1 MAAVAL
7 DELSQTGLHTAA
19 TAPDTE
25 QSALPAM
32 TAHGPEAEGVA
43 AGPEQRRAAAL
54 GLLECMLQAGGVG
67 PIICHVQW
75 LAPKPGLNSRE
86 HAYSLLWG
94 CGTCFKD
101 NWDL

>member
-7 DELSQTGLHTAA
+7 DELYQTGLHTAA

-25 QSALPAM
+25 RSALPAM

-54 GLLECMLQAGGVG
+54 GLLECMLQTGGVG
-67 PIICHVQW
+67 PIMCHV
-75 LAPKPGLNSRE
+75 
-86 HAYSLLWG
+86 
-94 CGTCFKD
+94 
-101 NWDL
+101 